1 MPAKHSMV
9 GQWGHRP
16 LSPFRPPFTQPT
28 HFFPFF
34 FVYFYFNHWFTPSN
48 ISSCLSSMSIHIIHN
63 NYNIYICLFF
73 NYYIIIYLFI
83 IMIPMPK
90 WWHHRFEYVP
100 RRRRASQKRLS
111 KERWP
116 PPRPRS
122 AAPAS
127 PSVPP
132 AQVRLRS
139 LSLTLMV
146 VADDPCSRICLF
158 ATLSALIRL
167 MRWFKVLAISL
178 LASLSIWWTSKLK

>member
-73 NYYIIIYLFI
+73 NYYIIIYLLLLWYQCQNDDI
-83 IMIPMPK
+83 IDLNTFPGEGGHRRKGHLKKDGLHPA
-90 WWHHRFEYVP
+90 HDRQPQHLHRFPQLRCV
-100 RRRRASQKRLS
+100 
-111 KERWP
+111 
-116 PPRPRS
+116 S
-122 AAPAS
+122 A
-127 PSVPP
+127 
-132 AQVRLRS
+132 LS
-139 LSLTLMV
+139 LSHFDGRCRWSMFAHLFV
-146 VADDPCSRICLF
+146 CYFVCADSTD
-158 ATLSALIRL
+158 ALVQG
-167 MRWFKVLAISL
+167 FGD
-178 LASLSIWWTSKLK
+178 LASCLSFYLVNF